1 MKNIF
6 KTCAF
11 IALGMLATAC
21 SDNDVNVGMIDESRY
36 SIGEEGVIGS
46 ILDNQGRRV
55 FSKVEFRDTA
65 TVVFNVHSSL
75 AATADAVVTAT
86 YDASVLEAYN
96 KSTGNKFEALPESEL
111 TLDGT
116 MTLAKG
122 QTVSAPLSI
131 KLKSNGQQSHE
142 STYAIPLRMKVTSGK
157 GSLPTID
164 QTKIVFVKDLTALPS
179 VKDKVT
185 YDKEGKAT
193 EPVKVFSCMEVNDT
207 NPLNNL
213 CFTLKKTGAP
223 LIDGVILFSSNIN
236 YNDKTG
242 RVYLSHNE
250 NNTAIFSNRM
260 KYLKPLKDR
269 GMKVYLSVL
278 GNHDRS
284 GVANLSKETAQDF
297 AREIKA
303 TCDAYDLDGV
313 MLDDEYSNY
322 GEAYGV
328 PGFVN
333 RSNAAIARLYYEIK
347 RIMPD
352 RDMIVYQYGSTPS
365 GQTVDGVPA
374 GEFIDYVLH
383 DYGNSWDVTGD
394 YPGMPFSHLGLYS
407 QEYTGRYF
415 SNAGALQ
422 SLVDQGSRAHMIF
435 AMDPNRSNYYR
446 QLQSMQAMARV
457 FYQDELV
464 VTKNK
469 DGRFYQKDWVK

>member
-11 IALGMLATAC
+11 IVAGMLAVAC
-21 SDNDVNVGMIDESRY
+21 NDNDVNVGLIDESRY
-36 SIGEEGVIGS
+36 SIGGDGVIGS
-46 ILDNQGRRV
+46 ILDNNGRRV

-65 TVVFNVHSSL
+65 TIEFNVHSGL
-75 AATADAVVTAT
+75 AATADVAVTAT
-86 YDASVLEAYN
+86 YDPSVLEAYN

-111 TLDGT
+111 TIDGA
-116 MTLAKG
+116 MTLSKG

-142 STYAIPLRMKVTSGK
+142 ETYAIPLRMKVSSGK
-157 GSLPTID
+157 GTLPELD
-164 QTKIVFVKDLTALPS
+164 QTKIVFVKDLTSLPS
-179 VKDKVT
+179 VGLKVT

-213 CFTLKKTGAP
+213 CFTLQKTGAP

-236 YNDKTG
+236 YNKETG
-242 RVYLSHNE
+242 RVYLYHNE
-250 NNTAIFSNRM
+250 NNTAILNNRM

-278 GNHDRS
+278 GNHDRA

-313 MLDDEYSNY
+313 MLDDEYSSY

-328 PGFVN
+328 PGFVPQGG
-333 RSNAAIARLYYEIK
+333 AGIARLYYEIK

-352 RDMIVYQYGSTPS
+352 ADMIVYQYGNTPS

-407 QEYTGRYF
+407 QEYTG
-415 SNAGALQ
+415 
-422 SLVDQGSRAHMIF
+422 D
-435 AMDPNRSNYYR
+435 
-446 QLQSMQAMARV
+446 
-457 FYQDELV
+457 
-464 VTKNK
+464 
-469 DGRFYQKDWVK
+469 